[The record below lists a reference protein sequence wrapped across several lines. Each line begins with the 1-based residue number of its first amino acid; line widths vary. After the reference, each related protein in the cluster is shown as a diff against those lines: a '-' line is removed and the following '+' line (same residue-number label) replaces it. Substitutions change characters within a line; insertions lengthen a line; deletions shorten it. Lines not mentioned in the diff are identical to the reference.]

1 MNLVTD
7 LSNRRVNGIKETELE
22 FKTVS
27 GKRVVRKQK
36 SVKNYITK
44 ILCACM
50 EFLFMEIILINY

>member
-44 ILCACM
+44 ICACM
-50 EFLFMEIILINY
+50 EFLFMEIVLINY